1 MAQDHKGRG
10 SIGGADAV
18 VHASDR
24 SGPAGATKYYQNF
37 MRGMS
42 SAVPSW
48 HEEAACS
55 THSWYLFE
63 LVDYDNTIAEGASF
77 AQLWNFNQRNHELG
91 RSICATCPVKATCLA
106 KAGHEDTRW
115 TMRGG
120 EGPKATIGQ
129 TGDRRTP
136 RCEHRK
142 YDPKASVAVKLAD
155 LPACDHCARS
165 ADKLILP
172 RLASM
177 KHAT

>member
-1 MAQDHKGRG
+1 MGIPHKGKGARVDGDEG
-10 SIGGADAV
+10 S
-18 VHASDR
+18 
-24 SGPAGATKYYQNF
+24 TKYYETF

-42 SAVPSW
+42 SAIPSW
-48 HEEAACS
+48 HEGAACS
-55 THSWYLFE
+55 MYSWYLFE
-63 LVDYDNTIAEGASF
+63 LVDYDNTIAKGATF

-91 RSICATCPVKATCLA
+91 RSICETCPVKKTCLKQA
-106 KAGHEDTRW
+106 TNEDLRW

-129 TGDRRTP
+129 TGDRRVP

-142 YDPKASVAVKLAD
+142 YDPKQSRAVRMAD

-172 RLASM
+172 RLASTSQ
-177 KHAT
+177 AT